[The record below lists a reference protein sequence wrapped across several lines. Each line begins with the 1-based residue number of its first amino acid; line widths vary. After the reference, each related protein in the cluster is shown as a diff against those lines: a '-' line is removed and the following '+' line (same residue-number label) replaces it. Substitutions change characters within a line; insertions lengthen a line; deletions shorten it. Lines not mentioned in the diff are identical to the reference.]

1 MTKKHVLIVE
11 NEVHADMRVWFVLV
25 GSSARD
31 EQRKCYLC
39 RSAMLDA
46 DIYFSRYD
54 MQVCKFLHQLS
65 TQVYPGLSAD
75 AAYLRFNLR
84 NVRTL
89 RSDEAVHFVK
99 SYQSTQRKNLKSW
112 KTRIVNL
119 QWPIF
124 SAVAF

>member
-46 DIYFSRYD
+46 DIYFSLYNL
-54 MQVCKFLHQLS
+54 QVCEFLRQLAM
-65 TQVYPGLSAD
+65 QVYPALSPD
-75 AAYLRFNLR
+75 AAHKRFHVR
-84 NVRTL
+84 NVRYL
-89 RSDEAVHFVK
+89 KSDEAVKFVK
-99 SYQSTQRKNLKSW
+99 NYQSTQRKYLKS
-112 KTRIVNL
+112 
-119 QWPIF
+119 
-124 SAVAF
+124 

>member
-1 MTKKHVLIVE
+1 MTKKHCLIVE
-11 NEVHADMRVWFVLV
+11 KEVHADMRVWFVLV

-46 DIYFSRYD
+46 DIYFSLYN
-54 MQVCKFLHQLS
+54 MEVCKFLHQLS

-75 AAYLRFNLR
+75 AAYLRFMIR

-89 RSDEAVHFVK
+89 RSDEAVKFVNN
-99 SYQSTQRKNLKSW
+99 YQSTQRNYLKS
-112 KTRIVNL
+112 
-119 QWPIF
+119 
-124 SAVAF
+124 

>member
-39 RSAMLDA
+39 RSAMQDA
-46 DIYFSRYD
+46 DIYFSLYN
-54 MQVCKFLHQLS
+54 MQVCDFLRQLA
-65 TQVYPGLSAD
+65 TQVYPGLSP
-75 AAYLRFNLR
+75 AAAHSRFYVR

-89 RSDEAVHFVK
+89 RSDEAVRFVK
-99 SYQSTQRKNLKSW
+99 NYQSTQRKNLKS
-112 KTRIVNL
+112 
-119 QWPIF
+119 
-124 SAVAF
+124 

>member
-1 MTKKHVLIVE
+1 MTKIHVLIVE
-11 NEVHADMRVWFVLV
+11 NEVHANIRVWFVLV

-46 DIYFSRYD
+46 DIYFSLYN

-65 TQVYPGLSAD
+65 TQVYPDLSAD
-75 AAYLRFNLR
+75 AAFLRFNIR

-89 RSDEAVHFVK
+89 RSDEAVKFVK
-99 SYQSTQRKNLKSW
+99 SYQSTKRKNLKS
-112 KTRIVNL
+112 
-119 QWPIF
+119 
-124 SAVAF
+124 